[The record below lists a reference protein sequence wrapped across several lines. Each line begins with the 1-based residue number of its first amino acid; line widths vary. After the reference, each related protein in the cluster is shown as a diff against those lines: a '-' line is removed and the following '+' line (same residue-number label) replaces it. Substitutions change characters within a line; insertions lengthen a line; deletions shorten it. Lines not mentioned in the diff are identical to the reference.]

1 MLDFNEKTATE
12 GVLKSFS
19 SIKNERLKE
28 LMSSIVTHLHEV
40 VKETEPTFEEWL
52 TAIEFL
58 TRTGHKCDD
67 RRQEFILLSDVL
79 GVSMLLDAINNRK
92 SKNETETTVLGPF
105 HTPSSKMNNGD
116 NIANNVEGENCVVQG
131 KIIDINGNAISGASI
146 EVWQSGPDGL
156 YDVQKEGDL
165 VDLRGT
171 FVSQQD
177 GSYMFKTV
185 KPQYYPIPVDGPVGD
200 LLKSLDRHPF
210 RPAHV
215 HFMVKANGYKDLVT
229 HAFIDGDKYL
239 ESDTVF
245 AVKKSLIRK
254 LEEGFDKENNNKCF
268 FLNFDIVMESIKK
281 GA

>member
-1 MLDFNEKTATE
+1 MDFNEKNATE
-12 GVLKSFS
+12 AVLNSFS
-19 SIKNERLKE
+19 GIKDKRLKE
-28 LMSSIVTHLHEV
+28 IMSSIIFHLHEV
-40 VKETEPTFEEWL
+40 VKEVEPTEEEWMK
-52 TAIEFL
+52 AIMFL
-58 TRTGHKCDD
+58 TKTGQKCDD

-79 GVSMLLDAINNRK
+79 GISMLLDAINNRK

-105 HTPSSKMNNGD
+105 HTPSSLMNHGD
-116 NIANNVEGENCVVQG
+116 NIANNVEGENCIVSG
-131 KIIDINGNAISGASI
+131 KIVDVNNNPIPGASI

-156 YDVQKEGDL
+156 YDVQKEGNV

-171 FVSQQD
+171 FTSD
-177 GSYMFKTV
+177 DNGSYMFRSV

-254 LEEGFDKENNNKCF
+254 LEEGIDKENNSKCF
-268 FLNFDIVMESIKK
+268 YLNFDIVMESIKK

>member
-1 MLDFNEKTATE
+1 MDFNEKNATE
-12 GVLKSFS
+12 AVLNSFAG
-19 SIKNERLKE
+19 IKDNRLKE
-28 LMSSIVTHLHEV
+28 IMSSIITHLHEV
-40 VKETEPTFEEWL
+40 VKEVEPTEEEWMK
-52 TAIEFL
+52 AIMFL
-58 TRTGHKCDD
+58 TKIGHMSDD

-116 NIANNVEGENCVVQG
+116 NIANNVEGENCIVKG
-131 KIIDINGNAISGASI
+131 KIVDVNNNAISGASI

-156 YDVQKEGDL
+156 YDVQKEGNL

-171 FVSQQD
+171 FMSQSD
-177 GSYMFKTV
+177 GSYMFRTV

-200 LLKSLDRHPF
+200 LLNSLDRHPF

-254 LEEGFDKENNNKCF
+254 LEEGFDEENNNKCF